1 MDIGRDNGLPVDLS
15 YADKLPFA
23 FTGTVK
29 RVIFDIP
36 QPTDRP
42 TAEALHREA
51 VQSALTRGITA

>member
-1 MDIGRDNGLPVDLS
+1 MDIGRDNGLPVDLG

-36 QPTDRP
+36 SLSGQSAD
-42 TAEALHREA
+42 A
-51 VQSALTRGITA
+51 VQRAAARGRIARGIVG